1 MKISKVSS
9 KYDFA
14 VGADIFDELHVDGIY
29 DVAESIESSLSDN
42 GKTIVPETVPDTVWN
57 WLSESHADSMSLGT
71 LRPEGYYFTLLNKVK

>member
-42 GKTIVPETVPDTVWN
+42 GKTIVPETVPDTV
-57 WLSESHADSMSLGT
+57 
-71 LRPEGYYFTLLNKVK
+71 